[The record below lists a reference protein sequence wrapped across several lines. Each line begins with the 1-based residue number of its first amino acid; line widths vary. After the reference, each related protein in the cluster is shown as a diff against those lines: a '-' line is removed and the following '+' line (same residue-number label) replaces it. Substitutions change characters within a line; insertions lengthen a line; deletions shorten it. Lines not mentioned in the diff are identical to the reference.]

1 MSGTTIL
8 IQTWPNNIILKP
20 WFQGEKLKKI
30 ILKLQEVFGFS
41 KARNFYFGGNTPEGD
56 ANINLKP
63 SKNGDFGEAEAR
75 ILSEIIEKYMAIL
88 QEELLSTDKFLERTI
103 YFQVWFKLQSDS
115 TLLLVFMKGLFG

>member
-30 ILKLQEVFGFS
+30 ILKLQEVFSFS

-115 TLLLVFMKGLFG
+115 TLLLVFMRGLFG